1 MRQLEINQEI
11 KHYTEQI
18 FFGLS
23 LRQFLFSAI
32 ACIIAVIIYLTTIDY
47 LGMEL
52 TSWCCILGAVPFA
65 ALGFITFQSMNAE
78 DIVISLWRS
87 FLLSN
92 RNLIDK
98 PTNLYYECSKPLINK
113 EIREALRK
121 DVKKSIKDTT
131 IK

>member
-1 MRQLEINQEI
+1 MQQLEINQEI

-18 FFGLS
+18 FFGLP
-23 LRQFLFSAI
+23 LRQFIFSAI
-32 ACIIAVIIYLTTIDY
+32 ACIIAVIIYLFTINQ
-47 LGMEL
+47 LGLEL

-98 PTNLYYECSKPLINK
+98 PTNFYYEMAKSNIKK
-113 EIREALRK
+113 EKKEALRK
-121 DVKKSIKDTT
+121 NVKKSNKNST
-131 IK
+131 IE